1 MGIYLKSTDTRPIKA
16 TKLALDTIRANE
28 IAIETSKTGKVTAV
42 VAILKVIGFNTR
54 NSRNANPWKL
64 LNKPN
69 KRLNSKKKHLNRS
82 LKRPNELKESV
93 TDISKRLIVKQ
104 KTIRVL
110 LDTGSSGDLLFVRK
124 GSQKYIPTLKRAVPQ
139 SWGTSNGIFKT
150 NKVGEI
156 TLSFVEYSPSK
167 SVQLTPDIVE
177 YDAGAT
183 APLYYL
189 IIGKQTLHDIGAV
202 LDFKEKTITID
213 GILLP
218 MRNIVNLQVKPSV
231 TRALRHNPC
240 QAQEPI
246 STQTATKRVIKILD
260 AKYDKADLPAIVNDN
275 CSHLTPL
282 QFPKLHTNPLL
293 RSWSQNGMAIIY
305 SYVGLITY
313 QTGFKSHAILK

>member
-1 MGIYLKSTDTRPIKA
+1 
-16 TKLALDTIRANE
+16 
-28 IAIETSKTGKVTAV
+28 
-42 VAILKVIGFNTR
+42 
-54 NSRNANPWKL
+54 L
-64 LNKPN
+64 LIKPN

-82 LKRPNELKESV
+82 LKCPNELNESV
-93 TDISKRLIVKQ
+93 SDISKRLLVKQ

-139 SWGTSNGIFKT
+139 SWGTSNGTFKT

-156 TLSFVEYSPSK
+156 TLSFVEYSLSK
-167 SVQLTPDIVE
+167 SVHLTPDIVE

-183 APLYYL
+183 APLYNL

-202 LDFKEKTITID
+202 SDFKEKTITID

-218 MRNIVNLQVKPSV
+218 MRNIVNLQLKPSV
-231 TRALRHNPC
+231 TRALRHNTC

-260 AKYDKADLPAIVNDN
+260 AKYDKADLPAIFKDN

-282 QFPKLHTNPLL
+282 QREKLLSLLLKYESIVRRPYPIPKISTTLQELEGFTYATALDLKTWVITPLD
-293 RSWSQNGMAIIY
+293 
-305 SYVGLITY
+305 
-313 QTGFKSHAILK
+313 